1 MAHLTDTSFFISIV
15 RHGSISA
22 AARALG
28 LSPPA
33 LSKRL
38 AQLEERLG
46 VHLLHRNT
54 RAMNLTDEGQLYYE
68 RASQLFAD
76 FDALEQD
83 VMNRRSEPSG
93 VLRVNAPLNFGRVRV
108 APMISAFSQA
118 YPKLEVDLILSD
130 HPYNLIEG
138 GFDAGIRFGAM
149 PDSGMRARR
158 IATNRRHLWASP
170 SYLKKYGIP
179 QRPEDLVHHQCIV
192 VPRSD
197 DTYGV
202 WTFTRGDTVETVK
215 VHGALRCNDS
225 EVAQAW
231 ALEGRG
237 ILMRSAWDTVR
248 YARSGELRIVLEDY
262 DLPNRDLYVVF
273 PEGAAQSAKV
283 RAFID
288 FAVAH
293 LSNLDGIGPT
303 KRRPSDLPTAKKKRS
318 QANRNQ

>member
-1 MAHLTDTSFFISIV
+1 MIPPTAIACCVATDTSFFISIV

-76 FDALEQD
+76 
-83 VMNRRSEPSG
+83 
-93 VLRVNAPLNFGRVRV
+93 
-108 APMISAFSQA
+108 
-118 YPKLEVDLILSD
+118 
-130 HPYNLIEG
+130 
-138 GFDAGIRFGAM
+138 
-149 PDSGMRARR
+149 
-158 IATNRRHLWASP
+158 
-170 SYLKKYGIP
+170 
-179 QRPEDLVHHQCIV
+179 
-192 VPRSD
+192 
-197 DTYGV
+197 
-202 WTFTRGDTVETVK
+202 
-215 VHGALRCNDS
+215 
-225 EVAQAW
+225 
-231 ALEGRG
+231 
-237 ILMRSAWDTVR
+237 
-248 YARSGELRIVLEDY
+248 Y

-303 KRRPSDLPTAKKKRS
+303 KRRLSDLPTAKKKRS